1 MENFEIQKKS
11 MIKKLNPGMIMYI
24 FIIIMIIIMIIGII
38 VFLVY
43 ESENKLFVKPNLHPA
58 IHS

>member
-43 ESENKLFVKPNLHPA
+43 ENL
-58 IHS
+58 IYILQFNLEKIGQFL